1 VTSGGVWRHAR
12 DLTGLAKGF
21 LALPPAA
28 RRGIRRRPPG
38 GRAVS
43 LPTREEP
50 QAQRGDERMK
60 PFESPPPSDVARAW
74 HLCREL
80 AALLGRIPEDRLGPL
95 EDLPPLL
102 EKVVAADRRPSPGA
116 SPHCG
121 GKAAMHGAP
130 GRAVSHLRKFRRC
143 EARLGPSCGVSAAGG
158 AIARCGYRQD
168 EKFSEVDGGMTQ

>member
-1 VTSGGVWRHAR
+1 LKTLDWRVAAEATWGHPGGPRLAAGIWTISRWASGGA
-12 DLTGLAKGF
+12 LAI
-21 LALPPAA
+21 ADA
-28 RRGIRRRPPG
+28 
-38 GRAVS
+38 
-43 LPTREEP
+43 
-50 QAQRGDERMK
+50 
-60 PFESPPPSDVARAW
+60 PSDVARAW

-80 AALLGRIPEDRLGPL
+80 AALLGRPL

-158 AIARCGYRQD
+158 AIAPWR
-168 EKFSEVDGGMTQ
+168 